1 MHKGLRLVLFSALT
15 SLTAAFGVSPVIASE
30 IPLKPL
36 HFDDVPAMIED
47 AGDYSVEKGTFELL
61 SSSPLKLRMSPP
73 VFQADLPQHVAESVR
88 RAALYGVYRTFIHT
102 DAAMVTVVSVPTQI
116 TLNPYTAKLQ
126 KRPELEISV
135 TRDQALK
142 AVGMLIEV
150 DNLAALVESEKTGE
164 LQLDNWTES
173 FEELYFPA
181 SGQQKFLEALKAVGA
196 KVSFR

>member
-116 TLNPYTAKLQ
+116 TLNPYTTKLQ

-150 DNLAALVESEKTGE
+150 DNLEALVESEKTGE

>member
-15 SLTAAFGVSPVIASE
+15 SLTAAFGVSPVIASG

-116 TLNPYTAKLQ
+116 TLNPYTTKLQ

-173 FEELYFPA
+173 FEELYFSA

>member
-1 MHKGLRLVLFSALT
+1 MHEGLRLVLFSVLT
-15 SLTAAFGVSPVIASE
+15 SITAAFAVSPVVASE

-61 SSSPLKLRMSPP
+61 SSSPLKLRMSPQ

-102 DAAMVTVVSVPTQI
+102 DADMVTVVSVPTQI
-116 TLNPYTAKLQ
+116 TLNPYTTKLQ

-142 AVGMLIEV
+142 AVGMLI
-150 DNLAALVESEKTGE
+150 DIDSLAALVESEKAGE
-164 LQLDNWTES
+164 LQIDNWTES

-181 SGQQKFLEALKAVGA
+181 SGQQKFLEALKAAGA
-196 KVSFR
+196 KVTFQ